1 MKFKI
6 YKLHFTAPLHL
17 GDMRDDY
24 SVSLQTIASD
34 TMYAALTSTLAKI
47 NKEMIPD
54 GGDLGC
60 TISSLFPFYQ
70 KVMDKTQKDKNDA
83 ILFFPKPLK
92 QTLPKLDDLTKA
104 KSVKKV
110 SWLDVSYF
118 KKALNGEN
126 LFATDDDINNVKG
139 EFLTSAKDFDKD
151 FISSDVS
158 PRVTVSRNGQEDAVP
173 FYMDKIYFKE
183 KSGLYFI
190 ACGDC
195 SLIEKALKLLQHEG
209 IGTDRNIGNG
219 YFEYKPAE
227 LEIDIPSSADYAM
240 SLSTFIPESKEQ
252 LQGMLADDNVAYDFM
267 RRGGWITT
275 PPHNTYRKNV
285 VYAFNA
291 ASVFSMKIEGVT
303 AMGKIV
309 DLKPELD
316 FEPRIDHSIYRCGK
330 SLFLPIK
337 L

>member
-1 MKFKI
+1 MAKKQFKI

-34 TMYAALTSTLAKI
+34 TMYAALTSCLAKLG
-47 NKEMIPD
+47 EDIPI
-54 GGDLGC
+54 GGDLRC

-70 KVMDKTQKDKNDA
+70 KDKDSDA
-83 ILFFPKPLK
+83 VLFFPKPLK

-110 SWLDVSYF
+110 SWLDESYF
-118 KKALNGEN
+118 MKALNGEN
-126 LFATDDDINNVKG
+126 LFAAETDVNSVKG
-139 EFLTSAKDFDKD
+139 SFLTSTRDFDKD
-151 FISSDVS
+151 FISSEVS
-158 PRVTVSRNGQEDAVP
+158 QRVTVSRTGQEDAVP
-173 FYMDKIYFKE
+173 FYMDRVYFKGR
-183 KSGLYFI
+183 SGLFFI
-190 ACGDC
+190 ADGDT
-195 SLIEKALKLLQHEG
+195 SLIEKALNLLQHEG
-209 IGTDRNIGNG
+209 LGTDRNVGNG
-219 YFEYKPAE
+219 YFEYDTADI
-227 LEIDIPSSADYAM
+227 EIDIPNSADYTI

-252 LQGMLADDNVAYDFM
+252 LECLLSSENIAYDFM

-275 PPHNTYRKNV
+275 PPHNGIRKNV
-285 VYAFNA
+285 IHAFSTG
-291 ASVFSMKIEGVT
+291 SVFSKKMNGVST
-303 AMGKIV
+303 MGKIV

-316 FEPRIDHSIYRCGK
+316 FEPRVEHPIYRCGK

>member
-1 MKFKI
+1 MAKQRLKI

-34 TMYAALTSTLAKI
+34 TMYAALTSCLAKLG
-47 NKEMIPD
+47 KDIPN
-54 GGDLGC
+54 GGHLGC

-70 KVMDKTQKDKNDA
+70 KEENGEAV
-83 ILFFPKPLK
+83 LFFPKPLK

-110 SWLDVSYF
+110 SWIDASYF
-118 KKALNGEN
+118 MKALNGEH
-126 LFATDDDINNVKG
+126 LFATETDVNNVKG
-139 EFLTSAKDFDKD
+139 SFLTSAKDFDKE
-151 FISSDVS
+151 FISSEVS
-158 PRVTVSRNGQEDAVP
+158 PRVTVSRDGQEDAVP
-173 FYMDKIYFKE
+173 FYMDRVYFKG
-183 KSGLYFI
+183 KSGLFFI
-190 ACGDC
+190 ADGDTT
-195 SLIEKALKLLQHEG
+195 LIDKALNLLQHEG
-209 IGTDRNIGNG
+209 IGTDRNVGNG
-219 YFEYKPAE
+219 YFEYDTADI
-227 LEIDIPSSADYAM
+227 EIDIPNNADYAI

-252 LQGMLADDNVAYDFM
+252 LESLLSSENVAYDFL

-275 PPHNTYRKNV
+275 PPHNTIRKNV
-285 VYAFNA
+285 IHAFCTS
-291 ASVFSMKIEGVT
+291 SVFSKEMSGIT
-303 AMGKIV
+303 SMGKIV

-316 FEPRIDHSIYRCGK
+316 FEPKVEHPVYRCGK